1 MMALD
6 TLFSSNSWTIVS
18 VKAAKSHFISSEH
31 LLKRALDS
39 FPRSNPIMY
48 IHIITLFFKKI
59 RNIACFLHFDRIIL
73 F

>member
-1 MMALD
+1 
-6 TLFSSNSWTIVS
+6 
-18 VKAAKSHFISSEH
+18 